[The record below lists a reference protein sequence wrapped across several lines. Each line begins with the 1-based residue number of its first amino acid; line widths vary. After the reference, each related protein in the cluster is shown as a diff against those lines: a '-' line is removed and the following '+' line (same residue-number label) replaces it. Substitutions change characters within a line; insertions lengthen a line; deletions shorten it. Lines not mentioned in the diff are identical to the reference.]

1 MKKADFGGREKMGFF
16 DLLWGWAD
24 NGPRNSSGPPL
35 SVEEAPSCF
44 VVRDHN
50 GQTLAYVP
58 FGDELSRF
66 VAKLPTKI
74 EARRIAVNIANV
86 SGLVSKI
93 ADSKTVKSSWW

>member
-1 MKKADFGGREKMGFF
+1 MGFF

-24 NGPRNSSGPPL
+24 NGPRTAPPL

-58 FGDELSRF
+58 FGDELGRRW